1 MRLRQIPL
9 AILILFFIAS
19 FTFSQT
25 FTWDVG
31 DTVAYANPG
40 DYYSFHTYLINNSA
54 NPIVLQVVRLT
65 NQIPSGWQTS
75 ICTSLGCLP
84 PFVDSTTVSIP
95 GSGMDSVLLDFITDA
110 NPAVGTVTMKV
121 ENLANPSEFY
131 IHDFT
136 LSTGPSGIRNK
147 PGMVTG
153 KFRLLPNY
161 PNPFNPSTT
170 IPFEVGGTGLQKTT
184 LSIYNIIGQ
193 HLLTLVDGELS
204 PGYYEAQWNGR
215 DRFGRPV
222 PSGIYFY
229 ELHSENITIMGKMV
243 LMK

>member
-1 MRLRQIPL
+1 MRLG
-9 AILILFFIAS
+9 ILPSVILLVIITVIFS
-19 FTFSQT
+19 FSQT

-40 DYYSFHTYLINNSA
+40 DYYEFHTHLMNNTA
-54 NPIVLQVVRLT
+54 NPIVLQVVRIS

-75 ICTSLGCLP
+75 MCTSSGCLP
-84 PFVDSTTVSIP
+84 PFVDSTTISIP
-95 GSGMDSVLLDFITDA
+95 GGGVDSLLIDFLTDA
-110 NPAVGTVTMKV
+110 TPAVGTVTMKV
-121 ENLANPSEFY
+121 ENLANPSEYY

-136 LSTGPSGIRNK
+136 LSTGPSDIQYK
-147 PGMVTG
+147 PELVSG

-193 HLLTLVDGELS
+193 RLLTLVDEELA
-204 PGYYEAQWNGR
+204 PGYYEVQWDGK
-215 DRFGRPV
+215 DRFGRHL

-229 ELHSENITIMGKMV
+229 ELRIKNTTLMGKMI
-243 LMK
+243 LMQ